1 VLGSLFKQQ
10 WMMLVFFLATIIG
23 TSYFC
28 FALQPEPTS
37 WQYLTSVLYQGQ
49 RLRWDFSSHAPLTA
63 CISVPT
69 TLADSDRRLQP
80 LVIKAIQQWLAVL
93 PEPQKTSLQVVVP
106 DTVACRKSQLQLT
119 FSPTV
124 DTYYTLGKTAETK
137 GKVGFTAAITT
148 PVFNPST
155 KKLTAM
161 EMTVALNNPNGTP
174 QSTAILSSVLLHE
187 TGHAMGLLG
196 HSPNPNDVMASAY
209 YNRAGSQAK
218 LHLSASDVAT
228 LQALY
233 SQPAQWSN
241 TVSGAGL
248 KVNQAIANREST
260 LPALRAEAKTVGLA
274 LQWRNLGSALLW
286 LGQQKEGLS
295 EVKRT
300 AYLQEAVHAFNQ
312 ALAVQPTLSVVSIQL
327 AQTYQLLKQ
336 LTEAQAVLAKAISLN
351 SACTN
356 CYLEQAWIG
365 AKLKQW
371 TNVKQ
376 ALYNAKQVNPRVVEQ
391 PTYKKIEQLLLG
403 SQPAISTAVS
413 VSALV

>member
-1 VLGSLFKQQ
+1 
-10 WMMLVFFLATIIG
+10 MLVFFLATIIG

-28 FALQPEPTS
+28 FALQPETAS
-37 WQYLTSVLYQGQ
+37 WQYLASVLYQGQ
-49 RLRWDFSSHAPLTA
+49 RLRWDFSTHAPFTA
-63 CISVPT
+63 CINVPENPTDIGRSV
-69 TLADSDRRLQP
+69 SP
-80 LVIKAIQQWLAVL
+80 LVINAIQHWLAVL
-93 PEPQKTSLQVVVP
+93 PESQKTTLELAFPESLACKNAQLQVVF
-106 DTVACRKSQLQLT
+106 L
-119 FSPTV
+119 PTL
-124 DTYYTLGKTAETK
+124 DAQYTAGKTAETK
-137 GKVGFTAAITT
+137 DKVGFTAAITT
-148 PVFNPST
+148 PVFSSST
-155 KKLTAM
+155 GKLTSM
-161 EMTVALNNPNGTP
+161 KMNVALNKPTGVP
-174 QSTAILSSVLLHE
+174 QSQAILSSVLLHE
-187 TGHAMGLLG
+187 AGHAMGLLG

-233 SQPAQWSN
+233 GQPAQWSN

-260 LPALRAEAKTVGLA
+260 LPSLRQEAKTVGLA

-295 EVKRT
+295 ERKRT
-300 AYLQEAVHAFNQ
+300 AYLQEAVHAFKQ
-312 ALAVQPTLSVVSIQL
+312 ALANQPTLSAVSIQL

-336 LTEAQAVLAKAISLN
+336 LDEAQAVLAKAITLN
-351 SACTN
+351 AVCTN

-391 PTYKKIEQLLLG
+391 PAYKKIEQLLLG
-403 SQPAISTAVS
+403 SLPAI
-413 VSALV
+413 